1 MQASY
6 KTPKVFGISPF
17 QDSIGS
23 GMKGFFAADCHG
35 GSLERA
41 RNSRKRPGDRLYLDL
56 RTLTLVPKAL
66 ERLGYAARQRSK
78 LDKQVMVVLLTEEG
92 AALKEKALSLPE

>member
-1 MQASY
+1 M
-6 KTPKVFGISPF
+6 
-17 QDSIGS
+17 
-23 GMKGFFAADCHG
+23 
-35 GSLERA
+35 
-41 RNSRKRPGDRLYLDL
+41 